1 MIVVATQ
8 PVMSGDRLYRRAM
21 AFEIGG
27 SIQEKRAQMAA
38 IVAANA
44 AALQAALD
52 PLQFEL
58 DALEVEQ
65 ATLFPPA
72 QRLVQWQAVD
82 SALSSGQ
89 AVRVYLH
96 HTNAR
101 LTVVRD
107 IATQTSDDSTSSSAD
122 GDESMSA

>member
-1 MIVVATQ
+1 MRFIVLCVATQ

-38 IVAANA
+38 IVAAHA

-72 QRLVQWQAVD
+72 QRMVQ
-82 SALSSGQ
+82 
-89 AVRVYLH
+89 
-96 HTNAR
+96 
-101 LTVVRD
+101 
-107 IATQTSDDSTSSSAD
+107 
-122 GDESMSA
+122 